1 MELEDLVVL
10 VMRAG
15 LVVSV
20 ALLIGGVLMTLLG
33 PAGVADVHSRVNS
46 SAYPLSRLL
55 HTLPSAPSA
64 VAVMFMG
71 LAALLATPLIRVTLA
86 VLEFAKEGDW
96 IYLGLTFLVLLI
108 LLISLFLPSIRG

>member
-1 MELEDLVVL
+1 MEEDLVVL

-15 LVVSV
+15 LVISV

-33 PAGVADVHSRVNS
+33 PAGVADVYSPVNS

-71 LAALLATPLIRVTLA
+71 LAALLATPLIRMALA
-86 VLEFAKEGDW
+86 VLEFAKEETGSTW
-96 IYLGLTFLVLLI
+96 GSPSLSSLCFI
-108 LLISLFLPSIRG
+108 ISLFLLSIRV

>member
-1 MELEDLVVL
+1 VVL

-15 LVVSV
+15 LVISV
-20 ALLIGGVLMTLLG
+20 DLLIGGVLMTLLG
-33 PAGVADVHSRVNS
+33 PAGVADVHSPVNS

-64 VAVMFMG
+64 VAVTFMG
-71 LAALLATPLIRVTLA
+71 LAALLATPLIRLTFA

-96 IYLGLTFLVLLI
+96 IYLGLTFLVHVI
-108 LLISLFLPSIRG
+108 LLISLFLPSIRV

>member
-1 MELEDLVVL
+1 VI
-10 VMRAG
+10 
-15 LVVSV
+15 SV

-33 PAGVADVHSRVNS
+33 PAGVADVHSPVNS

-64 VAVMFMG
+64 VAVIVMG
-71 LAALLATPLIRVTLA
+71 LAALLATPRIRMTLA

-96 IYLGLTFLVLLI
+96 INLGLTFLVPLI
-108 LLISLFLPSIRG
+108 LLTSLFLPSIRV